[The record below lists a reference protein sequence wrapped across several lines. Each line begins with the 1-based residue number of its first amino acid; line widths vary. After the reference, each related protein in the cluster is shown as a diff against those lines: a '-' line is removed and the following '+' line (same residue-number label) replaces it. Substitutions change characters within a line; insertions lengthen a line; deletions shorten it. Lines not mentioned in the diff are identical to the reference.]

1 MAAVFPDVSVAT
13 AGLASDAEVAQ
24 RIYERHYGD
33 VFRYLRARVATHAEA
48 EDLASDVFCKA
59 VAAIGRYREMRPTAL
74 PWLYTIAAH
83 RVADHYRSKRS
94 IAQLEEAERIA
105 DPGPNPDD
113 LAVTGELVRWV
124 WTNSLALPPSQR
136 RALWMRYGEQLELAE
151 IAVRMGRSVQAV
163 KLLVHR
169 AIRAIRLSMQAAEA
183 GIERSAPETKIPAP
197 AAPRIAIAA

>member
-1 MAAVFPDVSVAT
+1 MDAVCRGVSTTTCNSSTAAET
-13 AGLASDAEVAQ
+13 AQ
-24 RIYERHYGD
+24 RIYERHYSE
-33 VFRYLRARVATHAEA
+33 VLRYLRARVATQMEA

-59 VAAIGRYREMRPTAL
+59 VAALGRYREMRPTAL

-94 IAQLEEAERIA
+94 VAQLEEAELIA
-105 DPGPNPDD
+105 DPRPSPDD
-113 LAVTGELVRWV
+113 LVVTEELVRWV
-124 WTNSLALPPSQR
+124 WANALALPGSQR

-169 AIRAIRLSMQAAEA
+169 AIRGIRRSMQAAEA
-183 GIERSAPETKIPAP
+183 GRPGSAPETNF
-197 AAPRIAIAA
+197 AAPSVSRIAIAA